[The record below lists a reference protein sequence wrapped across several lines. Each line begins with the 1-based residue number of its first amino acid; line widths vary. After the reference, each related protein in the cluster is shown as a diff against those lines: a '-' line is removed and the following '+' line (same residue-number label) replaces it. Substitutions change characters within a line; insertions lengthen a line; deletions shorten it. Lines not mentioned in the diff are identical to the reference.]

1 MKAGRLKFA
10 TDALQTASNV
20 SIQRTYNAAA
30 AALLQMINDLPDAV
44 QRTSIMGPRK
54 NAFEKASTHS
64 SFN

>member
-44 QRTSIMGPRK
+44 QTTSICPSK